1 MARPPM
7 QSRRV
12 GDAAETRSDAL
23 LREPEVVRRM
33 AVRRE
38 GERLVAELDVF
49 RPRAAEP
56 FLLGFPLS
64 GMV

>member
-1 MARPPM
+1 
-7 QSRRV
+7 
-12 GDAAETRSDAL
+12 
-23 LREPEVVRRM
+23 LREPEVMRRM

-56 FLLGFPLS
+56 FLLGSPLS